1 MSETIS
7 YGAVLKNDRKDIT
20 YLVEL
25 TPHHF
30 LYSGGAVKFSCE
42 VSGSTGYNF
51 IKLYQK
57 VVGG

>member
-1 MSETIS
+1 MEQHILNSEHRS
-7 YGAVLKNDRKDIT
+7 DIT
-20 YLVEL
+20 YLSEP

-30 LYSGGAVKFSCE
+30 LYSGGAVKFNSE

-51 IKLYQK
+51 VKLYQK